1 MEEIDLDIENYN
13 FEDILDLFSIPA
25 DFAEQDL
32 RLAKKVVLRTHPDKS
47 GLDKKYFLFFSAAY
61 KLLYRIHEF
70 RTKRTSSIEYNVEKT
85 DKDLEK
91 DLILERFQESS
102 GKDFNKAFNEMF
114 EKVRIKAD
122 EGEDGYGSWLQSNEG
137 IDNRETSKSNMN
149 EFFDKKKK
157 ETSALVRSGDIMEMG
172 TGMSHSSLT
181 GEKPEY
187 YSSEVFSSLQYD
199 DLKRAHVESVVPVTQ
214 DDYTNKKQFS
224 NATEMAS
231 YRNKQNMAPCGLD
244 QAKDFLKKR
253 DNKMNNEHI
262 STAYKLAKQEEDV
275 QKANDS
281 WWGNLRQL
289 TNG

>member
-13 FEDILDLFSIPA
+13 FADILDLFSIPA
-25 DFAEQDL
+25 NFSESDL
-32 RLAKKVVLRTHPDKS
+32 RLAKKVLLKTHPDKS

-70 RTKRTSSIEYNVEKT
+70 RTKRTNSTEYNVEKT
-85 DKDLEK
+85 EEDLEK
-91 DLILERFQESS
+91 QLILERFQEYS
-102 GKDFNKAFNEMF
+102 GKEFNKHFNEMF

-122 EGEDGYGSWLQSNEG
+122 EGEDGYGSWLKSNEG
-137 IDNRETSKSNMN
+137 IDSRVTSKNDMN

-157 ETSALVRSGDIMEMG
+157 ETKALIRSGDIMEMG
-172 TGMSHSSLT
+172 TGMGHSSLS
-181 GEKPEY
+181 GDKPEY

-214 DDYTNKKQFS
+214 DDYTNTKRFT

-231 YRNKQNMAPCGLD
+231 YRNKQNMNPCGLD
-244 QAKDFLKKR
+244 QAKDFLKKK
-253 DNKMNNEHI
+253 DNQMNDEHI
-262 STAYKLAKQEEDV
+262 STAYKLAKQEEDI
-275 QKANDS
+275 QRASDS